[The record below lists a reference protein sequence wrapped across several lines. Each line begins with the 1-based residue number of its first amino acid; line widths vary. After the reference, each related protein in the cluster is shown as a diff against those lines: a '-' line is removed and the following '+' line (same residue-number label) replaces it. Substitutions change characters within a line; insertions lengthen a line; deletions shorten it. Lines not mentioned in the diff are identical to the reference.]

1 MGFFDYRDGQMHAE
15 GVALSVIAA
24 QVGTPFYCYSAGALR
39 AGWREFADGIGS
51 LPAGRRIGV
60 CYAMKANSNLAV
72 VRLFGEMGA
81 GADIVSVGEMRRALA
96 AGIPAERIV
105 YSGVGKKASEL
116 MEALQAGVGQINVE
130 SSAELEMLNA
140 VAGQL
145 GVKAAITIRVNPD
158 VDAGTHAKITT
169 GRKED
174 KFGIDIDL
182 ARDAY
187 ALAGRLPHL
196 NVVGVAMHIGSQLT
210 SLDPYRSAIARVR
223 ELIGQLRADGH
234 RIDRFD
240 IGGGLGIVYADE
252 RPPSIAEFLAVVAR
266 ETDGLGCELTIEPG
280 RRLVGEAGVLVSEVI
295 LVKPGAAKTFVI
307 VDAAMNDL
315 IRPTLYEAWHDILP
329 VRQPRPDAATIRCD
343 IVGPICESG
352 DFLAQNRDLP
362 SLAAGDLVVIRSAG
376 AYGAV
381 MASSYNSR
389 PLVPEVMVDGMR
401 FAVIRPRPT
410 IEEMLSTERLPPWM
424 EPAKVR

>member
-1 MGFFDYRDGQMHAE
+1 MSFFAYRSGELHAE
-15 GVALSVIAA
+15 GVALKTIAA
-24 QVGTPFYCYSAGALR
+24 QVGTPFYCYSSAALR
-39 AGWREFADGIGS
+39 AGWREFADGIKGMHAS
-51 LPAGRRIGV
+51 V

-72 VRLFGEMGA
+72 IRLFGEMGA

-96 AGIPAERIV
+96 AGIPPKRII
-105 YSGVGKKASEL
+105 YSGVGKKAAEL
-116 MEALQAGVGQINVE
+116 MAALQAGVGQINVE
-130 SSAELEMLNA
+130 SSAELETLNA

-169 GRKED
+169 GRKEN

-182 ARDAY
+182 AREAF
-187 ALAGRLPHL
+187 ALAGRLPNL
-196 NVVGVAMHIGSQLT
+196 TVVGVAMHIGSQLT
-210 SLDPYRSAIARVR
+210 SLNPYREAIVRVR
-223 ELIGQLRADGH
+223 GLIGELRADGH

-252 RPPSIAEFLAVVAR
+252 KPPSIAEFMRLVAR
-266 ETDGLGCELTIEPG
+266 ETEGLGCELTFEPG

-315 IRPTLYEAWHDILP
+315 IRPTLYEAWHDI
-329 VRQPRPDAATIRCD
+329 VAVHAPRPEAATIRCD

-352 DFLAQNRDLP
+352 DYLAQNRDLP
-362 SLAAGDLVVIRSAG
+362 PLAAGDLVMVRSAG

-381 MASSYNSR
+381 MASTYNSR
-389 PLVPEVMVDGMR
+389 PLAPEVMVDGTR
-401 FAVIRPRPT
+401 FAVTRPRPT
-410 IEEMLSTERLPPWM
+410 LDEMISAERFPPWM
-424 EPAKVR
+424 EPAKT

>member
-1 MGFFDYRDGQMHAE
+1 MSFFTYKNGEMHAE
-15 GVALSVIAA
+15 GVTLASIAA
-24 QVGTPFYCYSAGALR
+24 QVGSPFYCYSAGALR
-39 AGWREFADGIGS
+39 AAWKEFADGMKGMNASI
-51 LPAGRRIGV
+51 

-96 AGIPAERIV
+96 AGIPASRII
-105 YSGVGKKASEL
+105 YSGVGKKPSEL
-116 MEALQAGVGQINVE
+116 MAALEAGVGQINVE
-130 SSAELEMLNA
+130 SSAELETLNA

-145 GVKAAITIRVNPD
+145 GVKADIAIRVNPD
-158 VDAGTHAKITT
+158 VDARTHAKITT
-169 GRKED
+169 GRKEN

-182 ARDAY
+182 AREAF
-187 ALAGRLPHL
+187 ALAGRLPNL
-196 NVVGVAMHIGSQLT
+196 KVVGVAMHIGSQLT
-210 SLDPYRSAIARVR
+210 AVQPYRDAIVRVR
-223 ELIGQLRADGH
+223 ELIAQLRTDGH

-252 RPPSIAEFLAVVAR
+252 TPPSVAEFMAVVAK
-266 ETDGLGCELTIEPG
+266 ETAGLDCELTFEPG

-295 LVKPGAAKTFVI
+295 LVKPGSAKTFVI

-329 VRQPRPDAATIRCD
+329 VRRPRPDAATIRCD

-362 SLAAGDLVVIRSAG
+362 PLAAGDLIMVRSAG

-381 MASSYNSR
+381 MSSSYNTR
-389 PLVPEVMVDGMR
+389 PLIPEVMVDGTR
-401 FAVIRPRPT
+401 FAVVRPRPT
-410 IEEMLSTERLPPWM
+410 IEEMLSAERIPPWM
-424 EPAKVR
+424 EKTKA

>member
-1 MGFFDYRDGQMHAE
+1 MSFFEYRNGEMHAE
-15 GVALSVIAA
+15 GVTLAAIAA

-39 AGWREFADGIGS
+39 AGWREFADGIKGMKAS
-51 LPAGRRIGV
+51 V

-72 VRLFGEMGA
+72 IRLFGEMGA

-96 AGIPAERIV
+96 AGIPADRII

-116 MEALQAGVGQINVE
+116 MEALQAKVGQINVE
-130 SSAELEMLNA
+130 STAELETLNA

-145 GVKAAITIRVNPD
+145 GVRADITIRVNPD

-169 GRKED
+169 GRKEN

-182 ARDAY
+182 AREAF
-187 ALAGRLPHL
+187 ALAGRLPNL

-210 SLDPYRSAIARVR
+210 SLDPYRAAIVRVR
-223 ELIGQLRADGH
+223 ELVGQLRADGH

-252 RPPSIAEFLAVVAR
+252 KPPSIAEFMAVVAR
-266 ETDGLGCELTIEPG
+266 ETAGLDCELTFEPG

-315 IRPTLYEAWHDILP
+315 IRPTLYEAWHDILS
-329 VRQPRPDAATIRCD
+329 VRQPRQDTATIRCD

-362 SLAAGDLVVIRSAG
+362 PLAAGDLVMIRSAG

-389 PLVPEVMVDGMR
+389 PLAPEVMVDGTR

-410 IEEMLSTERLPPWM
+410 IDEMLRAERFPPWM
-424 EPAKVR
+424 EPVKA